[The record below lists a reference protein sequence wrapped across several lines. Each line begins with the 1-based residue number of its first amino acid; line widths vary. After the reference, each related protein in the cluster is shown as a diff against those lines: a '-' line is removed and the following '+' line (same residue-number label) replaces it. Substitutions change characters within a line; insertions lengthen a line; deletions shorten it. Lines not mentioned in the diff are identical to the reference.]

1 LTVSDDK
8 IGLNDFSDDNEE
20 EEGSGMESEEALG
33 IDPCSDDKELKRRLL
48 KKYRGFLGNL
58 RKELCKKRKKGK
70 LPKEARQKLLS
81 WWELH
86 YRWPYPSV
94 SNSRLYM

>member
-1 LTVSDDK
+1 MSDD
-8 IGLNDFSDDNEE
+8 DQ
-20 EEGSGMESEEALG
+20 EEGSGGMEAEAALG
-33 IDPCSDDKELKRRLL
+33 IDPCSDDKELKKQLL
-48 KKYRGFLGNL
+48 RKYSGCLGNL
-58 RKELCKKRKKGK
+58 RKELSKKRKKGK

-94 SNSRLYM
+94 RIRNYTGTHI

>member
-1 LTVSDDK
+1 MTVSDDK
-8 IGLNDFSDDNEE
+8 IGLNDFSDDDEE
-20 EEGSGMESEEALG
+20 QGSGRESEEAFV

>member
-1 LTVSDDK
+1 MLFNIWLYQK
-8 IGLNDFSDDNEE
+8 IKL
-20 EEGSGMESEEALG
+20 ES
-33 IDPCSDDKELKRRLL
+33 ICSDDKELKKQLL
-48 KKYRGFLGNL
+48 RKYSGCLGNL
-58 RKELCKKRKKGK
+58 RKELSKKRKKGK

-94 SNSRLYM
+94 RIRNYTGTHIL